1 VKIHKQKKKKS
12 LITAHD
18 TRPFWLRPYYPE
30 FSRGS
35 HKKSQKNVTWGGD
48 MECDTEYEVESEIA
62 RDVNREMDEKVDGF
76 NQRCEFQRSRVK
88 ELTGS

>member
-1 VKIHKQKKKKS
+1 
-12 LITAHD
+12 
-18 TRPFWLRPYYPE
+18 
-30 FSRGS
+30 
-35 HKKSQKNVTWGGD
+35 